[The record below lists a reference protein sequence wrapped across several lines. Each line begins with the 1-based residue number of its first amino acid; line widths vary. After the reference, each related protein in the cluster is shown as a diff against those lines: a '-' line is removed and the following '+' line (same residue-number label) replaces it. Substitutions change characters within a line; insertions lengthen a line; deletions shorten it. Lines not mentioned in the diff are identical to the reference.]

1 MTYFEALDIACGEV
15 QRRFDQSD
23 LATVS
28 EIESLLMDAAN
39 GKNLEISTIVHDF
52 FREKIDLSRFKVQL
66 QMLPDALKTAFAGSS
81 SIKAVTSVRTIA
93 EALNQ
98 SEVVKGMLSEVD
110 KVLKAYLTR
119 TYVARRARYY
129 AVFTLRAI
137 TRRLLGNAPCPQQ
150 SQTG

>member
-1 MTYFEALDIACGEV
+1 MKPL
-15 QRRFDQSD
+15 QPR
-23 LATVS
+23 ATLTDR
-28 EIESLLMDAAN
+28 ITIN
-39 GKNLEISTIVHDF
+39 GCSKWKEPTIVHDF

-110 KVLKAYLTR
+110 KVLKAYFSPCLR
-119 TYVARRARYY
+119 SVYVARNYSA
-129 AVFTLRAI
+129 
-137 TRRLLGNAPCPQQ
+137 TRPQQ

>member
-1 MTYFEALDIACGEV
+1 MTYFEALDYACGEV

-66 QMLPDALKTAFAGSS
+66 QT
-81 SIKAVTSVRTIA
+81 V
-93 EALNQ
+93 
-98 SEVVKGMLSEVD
+98 
-110 KVLKAYLTR
+110 
-119 TYVARRARYY
+119 
-129 AVFTLRAI
+129 
-137 TRRLLGNAPCPQQ
+137 QQ
-150 SQTG
+150 SRMK

>member
-1 MTYFEALDIACGEV
+1 MTYFEALDYACGEV

-66 QMLPDALKTAFAGSS
+66 QMLPDVLKTAFAGSS

-98 SEVVKGMLSEVD
+98 SEVVKGSEVD
-110 KVLKAYLTR
+110 KAYL
-119 TYVARRARYY
+119 RY
-129 AVFTLRAI
+129 R
-137 TRRLLGNAPCPQQ
+137 
-150 SQTG
+150 

>member
-1 MTYFEALDIACGEV
+1 MTYFEALDYACGEV

-98 SEVVKGMLSEVD
+98 SEVVKGSEVD
-110 KVLKAYLTR
+110 KAYLTR
-119 TYVARRARYY
+119 TYVARRAPRYY